1 MKKDNRKAL
10 IFALLSVL
18 CWSTIGSAT
27 KITLG
32 YATSGQML
40 FWANASALLF
50 LLIFSWIKS
59 GADIFR
65 QNNLKEIGRSA
76 LMGFINPFLFYLLLF
91 EAYGLLPA
99 QEAGTLN
106 YIWPIILV
114 LMSALFL
121 KEKLSLLRLLAISLS
136 FLGLI
141 VISTQG
147 SFSFEGMSSIKGIV
161 FILLGAIL
169 WSLYWILNIKDLRKN
184 ENKLMLNFMFG
195 FIYILI
201 YQLSKHQ
208 ALMPESKG
216 FLGSIYIGIF
226 EMGLTFYLWLTA
238 LTYSKNTARTGN
250 LIYLS
255 PFISLIFIALIVG
268 ETITPASIVGLAII
282 VGGILWQQSIR
293 IQKSDESKE
302 C

>member
-184 ENKLMLNFMFG
+184 ESKLMLNFMFG

-208 ALMPESKG
+208 DLMPESKG

-293 IQKSDESKE
+293 IQKSDESKD